1 MNVEHFLARLYTE
14 DDLDRIIEQATEE
27 EKQVL
32 AQIDLESLK
41 LARRSFAKKRNA
53 KRARVV

>member
-1 MNVEHFLARLYTE
+1 MNVEHFLARLLTE
-14 DDLDRIIEQATEE
+14 DDLDALIARATPEE
-27 EKQVL
+27 ARVL
-32 AQIDLESLK
+32 AKIDIESLK

>member
-14 DDLDRIIEQATEE
+14 DDLDRIVANASPE
-27 EKQVL
+27 EKEIL
-32 AQIDLESLK
+32 AKIDPESLK

>member
-1 MNVEHFLARLYTE
+1 MNLEHFLARLLTE
-14 DDLDRIIEQATEE
+14 DDVEKIIRNATPEE
-27 EKQVL
+27 ASVL
-32 AQIDLESLK
+32 ATIDMESLR

>member
-14 DDLDRIIEQATEE
+14 DDLDRIIAQATPQERE
-27 EKQVL
+27 VL
-32 AQIDLESLK
+32 AKIDMESLK
-41 LARRSFAKKRNA
+41 LARRSFATKRNV